1 MKKSLF
7 KRIIKK
13 EDKMNSSVKSY
24 CMQDMSCLAPSRR
37 EKGSHPFSSL
47 LDSEKRIE
55 KLLKEIE
62 EREKYVKQFT
72 DKSDS
77 LEKEAYEK
85 GFAQGE
91 RAGRELGEKR
101 FESVVKSFSEA
112 LKELRRIQEEWHE
125 KNEQHLIE
133 LACAVARKV
142 VQREVSIDKSI
153 ISRMIN
159 AALKYAADHEEII
172 VRIHPSDLDY
182 ASQLRSDIR
191 EGMGGIRNVRFEGD
205 ESVMRGDVIIES
217 KRGIIETGIEK
228 YFREIENALR
238 AQAKENIQVKS
249 EEGNRN
255 EESREQV

>member
-1 MKKSLF
+1 MK
-7 KRIIKK
+7 
-13 EDKMNSSVKSY
+13 
-24 CMQDMSCLAPSRR
+24 DMSFFPPSRR
-37 EKGSHPFSSL
+37 EKSGYHFSSL
-47 LDSEKRIE
+47 LDSEKQIE
-55 KLLKEIE
+55 KLLQEIE
-62 EREKYVKQFT
+62 EREKCVKQFT

-101 FESVVKSFSEA
+101 FESVVTSLTEA

-172 VRIHPSDLDY
+172 IRIHPSDLEY
-182 ASQLRSDIR
+182 ASQLKSEIR
-191 EGMGGIRNVRFEGD
+191 EGMGEARNVRFEGD
-205 ESVMRGDVIIES
+205 ECVMRGDAIIES

-228 YFREIENALR
+228 CFQAIENALR
-238 AQAKENIQVKS
+238 AQAEENIQVKS
-249 EEGNRN
+249 EEGKRN
-255 EESREQV
+255 EERGEGIAGS